1 MWWNNLSKD
10 NQNEKNQ
17 AEQYIAQLQNEI
29 ILIHNK
35 SQEISVGAF
44 NRVIQQLQQAIAL
57 LKQKEDEIKRL
68 EGLCTANKIE
78 YKVKPKDKK

>member
-1 MWWNNLSKD
+1 MWWNKLSENKENE
-10 NQNEKNQ
+10 NQVQ
-17 AEQYIAQLQNEI
+17 QYLAQLQNEI

-44 NRVIQQLQQAIAL
+44 NKMVQQLQQAMQI

-78 YKVKPKDKK
+78 YKVKPKEKK